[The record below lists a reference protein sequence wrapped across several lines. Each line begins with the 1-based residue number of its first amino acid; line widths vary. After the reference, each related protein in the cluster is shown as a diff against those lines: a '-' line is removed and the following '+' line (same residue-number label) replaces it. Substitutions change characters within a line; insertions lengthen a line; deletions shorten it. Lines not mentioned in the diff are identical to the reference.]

1 MASTTLKLAGKHAIV
16 TGSSKGIGAAI
27 ARALAAEG
35 ASVVVNYSSSRE
47 AAETVVAAITS
58 AGGKA
63 IALHGNVAKPGDAEK
78 LIAES
83 ATAYGPIDILV
94 NNAGVFD
101 FMPLEAITPEHFH
114 RLFDIN
120 VLGTILATQ
129 EALKHFNPA
138 GGSIINTSS
147 TVSTGSP
154 AGTGVY
160 NATKSAVDGLTRTF
174 SKELGPRKI
183 RVNSV
188 NPGPI
193 ESDGVHAQ
201 GLIES
206 FRKLGEA
213 TALGR
218 IGQPGDIAP
227 GVVYL
232 ASDDAAWITGTCLT
246 ISGGAL

>member
-1 MASTTLKLAGKHAIV
+1 MALTLKLAGKHAIV

-27 ARALAAEG
+27 AKALAAEG
-35 ASVVVNYSSSRE
+35 ASVVVNYSASKD
-47 AAETVVAAITS
+47 AADAVVASITA

-63 IALHGNVAKPGDAEK
+63 IALQGNVAKPEDAAQ
-78 LIAES
+78 LIADS
-83 ATAYGPIDILV
+83 VAAYGPIDILV

-101 FMPLEAITPEHFH
+101 FKPLEAITPEHFH

-138 GGSIINTSS
+138 GGAIINTSS
-147 TVSTGSP
+147 IVSMDSP

-201 GLIES
+201 GLLDTFI
-206 FRKLGEA
+206 KLGEA

-218 IGQPGDIAP
+218 IGQPEDIGP

-232 ASDDAAWITGTCLT
+232 ASDDAVWVTGTTLT
-246 ISGGAL
+246 ISGGLK